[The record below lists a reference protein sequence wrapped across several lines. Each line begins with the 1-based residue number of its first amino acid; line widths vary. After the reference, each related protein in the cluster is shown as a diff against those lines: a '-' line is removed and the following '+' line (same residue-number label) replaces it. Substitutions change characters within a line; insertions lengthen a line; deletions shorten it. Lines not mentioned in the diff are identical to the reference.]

1 MAGKRGVCGGAGVM
15 ELVGQGESSLTGWAE
30 GFGLYPVS
38 GGELL
43 GVCMQSLFRSL
54 FRRTHMEA
62 PCGWMGEP
70 GGREATV

>member
-1 MAGKRGVCGGAGVM
+1 MKAASQAGLKD
-15 ELVGQGESSLTGWAE
+15 LD
-30 GFGLYPVS
+30 YPMS

-43 GVCMQSLFRSL
+43 EVCMQGGL
-54 FRRTHMEA
+54 FRRTNMEA

>member
-15 ELVGQGESSLTGWAE
+15 ELVGQGESSLTGRAE
-30 GFGLYPVS
+30 GFGLYPIS

-43 GVCMQSLFRSL
+43 EVCMQSGL
-54 FRRTHMEA
+54 FRRTNMEA